1 MIQFQC
7 DYSEGAHETILKK
20 IMDTN
25 MEQTVGYGGDPYTDQ
40 AKTLIRD
47 LCGTPD
53 ADVHFLVG
61 GTQTNLTV
69 ISAALRPYQGVV
81 CAETGHIHVHETG
94 AVESGGHKILTLKE
108 RDGKITAAQIEEL
121 YQAHISDENYEH
133 TVQPGMVY
141 LSQPTEMGT
150 VYTKAE
156 LTDIYRICRNNS
168 LYLFIDG
175 ARLGYGLMACDSD
188 LTLQE
193 MAHLCDVFYIGGTK
207 MGALFGE
214 AVVIHHPA
222 LKKDFR
228 YLIKQKGGMLA
239 KGRLLGIQFLA
250 LFEDGLYW
258 RLGQEADRKA
268 EQIQGAFR
276 EKGISFLAESHTN
289 QIFPVLPDDLYE
301 RLRKKYQFAFQKR
314 VDSGHCA
321 VRICTSWAT
330 RQEHVDRLCE
340 DIKESDCL

>member
-7 DYSEGAHETILKK
+7 DYSEGAHKTILKK

-25 MEQTVGYGGDPYTDQ
+25 MEQTVGYGGDPYTNQ

-175 ARLGYGLMACDSD
+175 ARLGYGLMACDCD

-214 AVVIHHPA
+214 AVVINHPA

-276 EKGISFLAESHTN
+276 EKGISFLSESHTN

-301 RLRKKYQFAFQKR
+301 KLRKKYQFAFQKR

-330 RQEHVDRLCE
+330 RQEHVDCLCE

>member
-7 DYSEGAHETILKK
+7 DYSEGAHEAILKK
-20 IMDTN
+20 IVDTN
-25 MEQTVGYGGDPYTDQ
+25 MEQTVGYGADPYTDQ
-40 AKTLIRD
+40 AKTLIRS
-47 LCGTPD
+47 LCEAPD

-81 CAETGHIHVHETG
+81 CPETGHIHAHETG
-94 AVESGGHKILTLKE
+94 AVESCGHKILVLKGK
-108 RDGKITAAQIEEL
+108 DGKITAAQIEEL
-121 YQAHISDENYEH
+121 YQAHISDEDHEH
-133 TVQPGMVY
+133 MVQPGMVY

-150 VYTKAE
+150 IYTKAE
-156 LTDIYRICRNNS
+156 LTEIYRICRKNS

-188 LTLQE
+188 LTLKE
-193 MAHLCDVFYIGGTK
+193 LAHLCDVFYIGGTK

-214 AVVIHHPA
+214 AVVINHPA

-250 LFEDGLYW
+250 LLEDGLYW

-268 EQIQGAFR
+268 EQIQAALR
-276 EKGISFLAESHTN
+276 EKGISFLSESHTN

-301 RLRKKYQFAFQKR
+301 RLREKYQFHFQKR

-330 RQEHVDRLCE
+330 RQENVDHLCE
-340 DIKESDCL
+340 DIQGWK